1 MYATESRA
9 RRRIKILLAV
19 ASGVACGVVTY
30 RALSSVVRSSG
41 RRAATDATE
50 AGDAREDERRAERTE
65 KRSGVSVVGAGAGYG
80 ASAGVEASVEDA
92 RGDGTATADTREA
105 SPSVEASVSKAARI
119 DVRDTA
125 DVRAVYESLEL
136 AFAQSGLDPS
146 ALTPRKFFSFG
157 RFPEAGVWPMRHA
170 ECGLPK
176 DCARLVILTMD
187 DAPAIAAA
195 VQGTTRE
202 LMRLVGGKMDA
213 FAPGRTELHVTLFHV
228 SRTFDYVQ
236 PPAAFAIEDA
246 VGGGT
251 RTLPRDAR
259 VEDALAYEESA
270 IADAVRGCG
279 PCELEVDRVC
289 VAPSGCLLLCFADVH
304 GAVQNIRERLR
315 DKVVGASRRQN
326 DTVHCTL
333 ARLFPKEDA
342 RLDDETVRA
351 INAMCA
357 KVTSSLRGA
366 RFRSQA
372 VTYVVEERFGNVDGR
387 RSRIQL

>member
-1 MYATESRA
+1 MRAMYGTE
-9 RRRIKILLAV
+9 RRMGRRMKIVLAV
-19 ASGVACGVVTY
+19 VGGAVCGAATY
-30 RALSSVVRSSG
+30 RALSSVMM
-41 RRAATDATE
+41 
-50 AGDAREDERRAERTE
+50 ERRERRDE
-65 KRSGVSVVGAGAGYG
+65 KDASGTDGGGKDDGRERARG
-80 ASAGVEASVEDA
+80 EASETRVVAVESEARVRARVEDVEVDA
-92 RGDGTATADTREA
+92 RGDGAAAAAARETR
-105 SPSVEASVSKAARI
+105 AAPAERI
-119 DVRDTA
+119 DVRNTA
-125 DVRAVYESLEL
+125 DARAVYESLEL

-146 ALTPRKFFSFG
+146 SLTPRKFFSFG
-157 RFPEAGVWPMRHA
+157 RFPEAGVWPRRYADCEM
-170 ECGLPK
+170 PK

-187 DAPAIAAA
+187 EAPAIVAA
-195 VQGTTRE
+195 VQGATRE

-213 FAPGRTELHVTLFHV
+213 FAPGRPELHVTLFHV

-246 VGGGT
+246 MGGGT

-259 VEDALAYEESA
+259 IEDAIAYEESA

-289 VAPSGCLLLCFADVH
+289 FAPSGCLLLCFADVH

-315 DKVVGASRRQN
+315 DKVIGASRRQN

-351 INAMCA
+351 INMMCA

-366 RFRSQA
+366 RFRAQA
-372 VTYVVEERFGNVDGR
+372 VTYAVEEHFGLVDGR

>member
-1 MYATESRA
+1 MYAAESRA

-19 ASGVACGVVTY
+19 ASGVACGVATY
-30 RALSSVVRSSG
+30 RALSSVVGSSA
-41 RRAATDATE
+41 RRAAADATE
-50 AGDAREDERRAERTE
+50 ASDAREDDRRAGATE
-65 KRSGVSVVGAGAGYG
+65 KRSSVRVVAVEAGGG
-80 ASAGVEASVEDA
+80 ASADVEASVEEA
-92 RGDGTATADTREA
+92 RGDGATADAR
-105 SPSVEASVSKAARI
+105 EASVSSVERI

-125 DVRAVYESLEL
+125 DARAVYESLEL

-157 RFPEAGVWPMRHA
+157 RFPEAGVWPLRHA
-170 ECGLPK
+170 DCGLPK

-195 VQGTTRE
+195 VQGATRE

-213 FAPGRTELHVTLFHV
+213 FAPGRPELHVTLFHV

-315 DKVVGASRRQN
+315 NKVVGASRRQN

-342 RLDDETVRA
+342 RLDDETIRA

-366 RFRSQA
+366 RFRAQA
-372 VTYVVEERFGNVDGR
+372 VTYVVEERFGLVDGR